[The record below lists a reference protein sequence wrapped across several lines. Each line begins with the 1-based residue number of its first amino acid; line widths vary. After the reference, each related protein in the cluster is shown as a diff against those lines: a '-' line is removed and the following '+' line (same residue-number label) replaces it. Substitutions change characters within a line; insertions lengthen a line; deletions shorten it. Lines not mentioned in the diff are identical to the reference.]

1 MQSASARLCLGGLVG
16 LMWACCSAETRGE
29 EIHLIV
35 SPMPSSAA
43 SSSVSDLAPAGFL
56 APGGLGGY
64 PPMIREL

>member
-16 LMWACCSAETRGE
+16 LMWDCYSAATRGE
-29 EIHLIV
+29 VEIHLIV

-43 SSSVSDLAPAGFL
+43 LRVSVL